1 MLKLIGKQNIE
12 GMEFEGIEG
21 GFGEGKR
28 CMLVKDIARLHG
40 KQVKYINKK
49 IKDNRERFNNDIDII
64 DLKTGSPKELVL
76 EMGFSK
82 AEYGNANNIYLLSE
96 RGYSK
101 LLKIL
106 EDDLAWEQYDK
117 LVDGYFAMRGNQLS
131 PQEQLALQLFNGGI
145 DAITAHKKLL
155 ELETKPLLE
164 KIVEDK
170 PKVQIADER
179 LLKNGCYTIT
189 EINRSLGLKRGRLTK
204 WAKEQGYIH
213 KTITEVNESG
223 RPYFKIYD
231 NGGYK
236 AIGITEEGLSKIQEN
251 LENIK

>member
-131 PQEQLALQLFNGGI
+131 PR
-145 DAITAHKKLL
+145 AIS
-155 ELETKPLLE
+155 
-164 KIVEDK
+164 I
-170 PKVQIADER
+170 
-179 LLKNGCYTIT
+179 TI
-189 EINRSLGLKRGRLTK
+189 I
-204 WAKEQGYIH
+204 
-213 KTITEVNESG
+213 
-223 RPYFKIYD
+223 
-231 NGGYK
+231 
-236 AIGITEEGLSKIQEN
+236 
-251 LENIK
+251 

>member
-21 GFGEGKR
+21 GFGEGKK
-28 CMLVKDIARLHG
+28 CMLVKDIARLHN
-40 KQVKYINKK
+40 QPLYEINRR
-49 IKDNRERFNNDIDII
+49 INNNRDRFKDGVDII
-64 DLKTGSPKELVL
+64 DCLNGSEPFRNFAKDN
-76 EMGFSK
+76 GFIGSNRTK
-82 AEYGNANNIYLLSE
+82 NVYILSE

-145 DAITAHKKLL
+145 DAITAHQKLL

-164 KIVEDK
+164 KIEEDK

-189 EINRSLGLKRGRLTK
+189 EINRSLGLKRGKLTK
-204 WAKEQGYIH
+204 
-213 KTITEVNESG
+213 
-223 RPYFKIYD
+223 
-231 NGGYK
+231 
-236 AIGITEEGLSKIQEN
+236 
-251 LENIK
+251 